1 MIVYLIA
8 RLQHFFQMN
17 KIFTAENLRLPIIYA
32 GGWPVKTSVDQCRQ
46 SPPLLRETRWP
57 WMAVSTFFSVSSL
70 RKRTFC
76 HSIELSLVLVHSLLR
91 CLGASD
97 TFIIFLAFLSRQ
109 IMPIVNLT
117 YNPVLY
123 LYLLLGS
130 LLYKIQKE
138 QEMFVKIVSA
148 FRWCSSFK
156 GFHN

>member
-1 MIVYLIA
+1 
-8 RLQHFFQMN
+8 
-17 KIFTAENLRLPIIYA
+17 
-32 GGWPVKTSVDQCRQ
+32 
-46 SPPLLRETRWP
+46 
-57 WMAVSTFFSVSSL
+57 MAVSTFFSVSSL

-148 FRWCSSFK
+148 FR
-156 GFHN
+156 